1 MNIRV
6 NNTVMLFLTYSLVG
20 LISVSCS
27 KDSAKCESKPEYY
40 VKQLIK
46 VSGEDAGT
54 GASTKTSLNGVA
66 TSWVE
71 ASDRVGIYSPQAR
84 TASDGGGSAVVNAPF
99 AAVSSAKKSN
109 FTGTMYWGQAN
120 STHTFYAYYPY
131 TEGSAAATAL
141 PVSLSAEQVQS
152 SANSTAHIG
161 ALDFLI
167 ATPLTITSPASTDAV
182 ADEVDLKYNHLFSVV
197 EFQIK
202 GTGALKAVRLIT
214 NTTLAFN
221 SGTIDITQSTPAA
234 GTAYTFASQSGTSG
248 EITTTLT
255 APATLTST
263 NSDTKVYMVIN
274 PGTPTG
280 NCLIGLSSDGATW
293 QYVYKTAPASG
304 FRRGVKYLVSVD
316 AGTVDFYTVTGEAGG
331 IWMDRNLGATRVATS
346 SDDREAYGYY
356 YQWGRGTDG
365 HQISTSGT
373 TATLATGDTPGHGS
387 FITTETS
394 PYDWRTT
401 QNNNLWQVVS
411 GTNNPCPVGFRVP
424 TFTEWDNEHRQWATL
439 NTAGAFSSSLK
450 VPAAGLR
457 YYTDGTV
464 YDTFSEGYYW
474 TNGTTDT
481 RASYLYMNSG
491 SSSMAINY
499 RAFGMSV
506 RCIKD

>member
-1 MNIRV
+1 MRV
-6 NNTVMLFLTYSLVG
+6 NNVLMLFLTYFVIG
-20 LISVSCS
+20 LLSVSCS
-27 KDSAKCESKPEYY
+27 KDSANGKSKPESG
-40 VKQLIK
+40 VKQQIK

-54 GASTKTSLNGVA
+54 GTNTKTALNGVA

-71 ASDRVGIYSPQAR
+71 LSDRVGIYSSQAR
-84 TASDGGGSAVVNAPF
+84 TASDGGGSAVLNTPF
-99 AAVSSAKKSN
+99 TALSSAKKSN

-120 STHTFYAYYPY
+120 ATHTFYAYYPY

-141 PVSLSAEQVQS
+141 PVSLSAEQTQL

-202 GTGALKAVRLIT
+202 GTGDLKAVRLIT
-214 NTTLAFN
+214 NTTLAFS

-255 APATLTST
+255 TPATLTST

-280 NCLIGLSSDGATW
+280 NCLIGLSSDGTTW
-293 QYVYKTAPASG
+293 QYVYKTAPTSG
-304 FRRGVKYLVSVD
+304 FSRGVKYVVSVD
-316 AGTVDFYTVTGEAGG
+316 AGTVDFCTMTGEAGG

-373 TATLATGDTPGHGS
+373 TSTLATGDTPGHGS
-387 FITTETS
+387 FITTGTS

-401 QNNNLWQVVS
+401 QNDNLWQGVS
-411 GTNNPCPVGFRVP
+411 GINNPCPVGFRIP
-424 TFTEWDNEHRQWATL
+424 TFTEWDNERRQWATL

-450 VPAAGLR
+450 IPAAGLR
-457 YYTDGTV
+457 YYTDGAV
-464 YDTFSEGYYW
+464 YDTFSVGYYW

-481 RASYLYMNSG
+481 RASYLYVNSG
-491 SSSMAINY
+491 SSSMVLNY

-506 RCIKD
+506 RCIKN